1 MRLAEGLIAA
11 VDTDKFRWKI
21 RCIVAFCKS
30 QAICMDRTTGENDD
44 VY

>member
-1 MRLAEGLIAA
+1 MRFVEGLIAA
-11 VDTDKFRWKI
+11 VDIADFWWQF

-30 QAICMDRTTGENDD
+30 QAFSMERTTGENDD